1 MTRRRQR
8 RIPRE
13 ADTENRDRWLISYA
27 DFITLMFPF
36 FAALYAMSTVDKG
49 KVEQLS
55 GSLREA
61 FRVIEKPIAVKDPA
75 KDTFTEEIREI
86 IATSEGIT
94 VRKDPRGTVITFSE
108 KTLFPSGS
116 AEVRQDAEAVLQRV
130 SKVLGT
136 VQRHIII
143 EGHTDNRP
151 ITGTRYASN
160 WELST
165 ARAASV
171 LHVFI
176 SRGLDPNRFSLSGYG
191 EFRPVGKNDSDE
203 GRARNRRVEVVITNR

>member
-8 RIPRE
+8 WTRRE
-13 ADTENRDRWLISYA
+13 AGTENRDRWLFSYA
-27 DFITLMFPF
+27 DFITLMFTF

-61 FRVIEKPIAVKDPA
+61 FRVIEKPIAVKDTA

-86 IATSEGIT
+86 IATNEGIT

-116 AEVRQDAEAVLQRV
+116 AEVRQEADAVLQRV

-136 VQRHIII
+136 VRSHIII
-143 EGHTDNRP
+143 EGHTDDRP
-151 ITGTRYASN
+151 ITGARYASN

-176 SRGLDPNRFSLSGYG
+176 SHGLDPNRFSLAGYG